1 MQQVMKVELGI
12 AKPGI
17 DLSPVLVVT
26 RLPLRKWDNPY
37 AVIGGVMGAADGCRL
52 TDAEFEG
59 R

>member
-1 MQQVMKVELGI
+1 MKVELGI

-17 DLSPVLVVT
+17 DLSTVLVVT